1 MGYSI
6 QPHGIVFAAWHGD
19 GSSPLH
25 CYEEFFPGANKR
37 LDFAQKCDIVS
48 SEVKNI
54 MENEEEKQS
63 GYVPRPAWQVWAAR
77 VGRVLAILFV
87 VYQLYLIAGGH
98 L

>member
-1 MGYSI
+1 M
-6 QPHGIVFAAWHGD
+6 
-19 GSSPLH
+19 
-25 CYEEFFPGANKR
+25 
-37 LDFAQKCDIVS
+37 DFAQKCDIVS
-48 SEVKNI
+48 SEVKNF

-77 VGRVLAILFV
+77 VGLVLAILFV